1 MTTIQAQIAEQQ
13 FLLAVANTISALRAE
28 PDACIEDVASDELF
42 EAARDSWIYFSN
54 ERPLEIHQLGTVAQV
69 IEASALQVAA

>member
-13 FLLAVANTISALRAE
+13 FALAVATTATTMRVDPSA
-28 PDACIEDVASDELF
+28 CVEDVASDALF

-54 ERPLEIHQLGTVAQV
+54 ERPLDIHQLGTVAQV
-69 IEASALQVAA
+69 IDAVAA